1 MKDVYLQEAF
11 KALDMLNEE
20 DFSLDSNKELDD
32 AKNFINSDNDIDTVD
47 IIDPDL
53 SVDEDEED
61 DAHNPE
67 DYVGKVILDC
77 CTCHS
82 KIYKDKEDIHI
93 DEETGLANTDEEC
106 PFCYSV
112 DGYTLIGEVTPYEE
126 KDEEIEIEDSE
137 EIEEGLSGTLLGGAG
152 GATLG
157 GAALGPLGAIGGAAL
172 GGLAGNILTKN
183 EELNEDADI
192 SEYQKWVDFDM
203 EKYGK
208 ISRLT
213 MAKIKKAGF
222 SVVKDQY
229 GDYEVIADRKDESVE
244 EEKCEDCDK
253 KKIKEHFETEIEEES
268 LKENLNKSLKIGKL
282 RSLIKRLNEAEM
294 SDEDKADSALLRS
307 IYNKTQQRAN
317 AKLTPE
323 ETAVLDKYNLR
334 RDSGTKN
341 IRKNTSE
348 NPWGDALISRHVRDK
363 FDRWNQDETKIN
375 LADRARKMDSRGPGY
390 SATQDYYYDSVSD
403 DHRGW
408 KDPETGFWQRL
419 KDKGLLDQE
428 RKHQDSV
435 MQEPVRQMK
444 DAIRDRKYHG
454 KNVADNN
461 AMYDAARDKIQRE
474 YEKKLADN
482 EQSRKWSGEYHQNQL
497 DRANQRINKLLKRDK
512 TDEALLDN
520 KSNGYKKYGKYFDK
534 NGELIPEFEEEY
546 LSVTKNESLAN
557 KRNIKE
563 HFEKVE
569 IETDKEKMNMTS
581 DEDGKVTVT
590 TEPKED
596 DVKISPVSDE
606 TQSEINPV
614 SNDEDDYE
622 DIDIDDFSEEE
633 FNELGESYL
642 KNVYENVNSFKVN
655 NVSQGQNKL
664 VIEGIIGFSS
674 GKKKKTSFV
683 FEAKNIDKKNKVKFI
698 GENLQMSRGAKSFTL
713 CGKVSNGKF
722 ISESLNYN
730 YRTKDS
736 TGKSNRVYGT
746 VKTNKR

>member
-32 AKNFINSDNDIDTVD
+32 AKTFINSDDDIDTVD

-53 SVDEDEED
+53 SVDDNEED

-126 KDEEIEIEDSE
+126 ESTDTDEDETDED
-137 EIEEGLSGTLLGGAG
+137 
-152 GATLG
+152 
-157 GAALGPLGAIGGAAL
+157 
-172 GGLAGNILTKN
+172 
-183 EELNEDADI
+183 
-192 SEYQKWVDFDM
+192 
-203 EKYGK
+203 
-208 ISRLT
+208 
-213 MAKIKKAGF
+213 
-222 SVVKDQY
+222 
-229 GDYEVIADRKDESVE
+229 
-244 EEKCEDCDK
+244 
-253 KKIKEHFETEIEEES
+253 ETEIEEES

-341 IRKNTSE
+341 IRKHTSE
-348 NPWGDALISRHVRDK
+348 DPWGDVLINGRVGDK
-363 FDRWNQDETKIN
+363 FNRWNQDETKIN
-375 LADRARKMDSRGPGY
+375 LADRARKMDSRGAGY
-390 SATQDYYYDSVSD
+390 QTTQRYSYDSVSD
-403 DHRGW
+403 DHREW
-408 KDPETGFWQRL
+408 KDPETGLWQRL
-419 KDKGLLDQE
+419 KDKGLLDKE

-444 DAIRDRKYHG
+444 DAIKDRKYHG

-461 AMYDAARDKIQRE
+461 AMYDAARDKIQQE

-482 EQSRKWSGEYHQNQL
+482 EKSRKWSGEYHQNQL

-512 TDEALLDN
+512 TDEALSDKDDYKEFSRKN
-520 KSNGYKKYGKYFDK
+520 KDRNRNFDYKKYGKYFDK
-534 NGELIPEFEEEY
+534 NGELIPEFEDEY

-557 KRNIKE
+557 KCNIKE

-581 DEDGKVTVT
+581 EENGKVTIT
-590 TEPKED
+590 TEPKD
-596 DVKISPVSDE
+596 NDVRISPVSDE
-606 TQSEINPV
+606 TQLEINPV
-614 SNDEDDYE
+614 STDEDDYE

-642 KNVYENVNSFKVN
+642 KRVYENVNSFKVN
-655 NVSQGQNKL
+655 NVSQKKNKL
-664 VIEGIIGFSS
+664 IIEGIIGFSS
-674 GKKKKTSFV
+674 GKKKKTSFI
-683 FEAKNIDKKNKVKFI
+683 FEAKNIDKKNRVKFI

-736 TGKSNRVYGT
+736 NGESNRVYGT
-746 VKTNKR
+746 VKTKNR